1 MKHFNK
7 NFLCHLKRNNQ
18 ISTCLAQKY
27 CQRRGTIKFKSKILK
42 NSQKPTKKLVFYS
55 ILTLKIK
62 RFDPLRKFQ
71 LLVNGDADKMT
82 VKLMDIRNPFE
93 KKEFRFFKRMPE
105 RGDVR
110 EDGEEEPLFFFF
122 LLAKNTFWS
131 LHFQAILILVHRF
144 YFYHFQSLFLKTC
157 SVLVP
162 TIISVTEL
170 SYMAIKIIIK
180 SFN

>member
-18 ISTCLAQKY
+18 LSTSSAQKY
-27 CQRRGTIKFKSKILK
+27 CQRCGTIKFKSKILK

-110 EDGEEEPLFFFF
+110 EDGEEESLFFFF
-122 LLAKNTFWS
+122 LWRKTHFGPYIFKRFPFWS
-131 LHFQAILILVHRF
+131 IDFIF
-144 YFYHFQSLFLKTC
+144 TTFSPYF
-157 SVLVP
+157 
-162 TIISVTEL
+162 
-170 SYMAIKIIIK
+170 
-180 SFN
+180 